1 MAISPPP
8 TRPRTSRRR
17 FIVLLSALVG
27 VAVVIALTATIAAL
41 TVPDSDNDGGSK
53 QAGPVAP
60 VITDQQAT
68 DIATTLT
75 RSMFEI
81 NPATAD
87 AQVAAFKANTCG
99 DLAKD
104 GLPNLVS
111 FTDELK
117 SRNRSATVT
126 FQSTAVVPHAPQA
139 AVVQA
144 IVASTWQS
152 GDAVNKT
159 RVIYDVIVQNGKTC
173 VTRAQFL

>member
-1 MAISPPP
+1 MSAAPPP
-8 TRPRTSRRR
+8 TRPRPSRRR
-17 FIVLLSALVG
+17 IIMLLSAVVG
-27 VAVVIALTATIAAL
+27 IAIIIALTATIAAL
-41 TVPDSDNDGGSK
+41 TVPDEGSDNDRTV
-53 QAGPVAP
+53 AAP

-68 DIATTLT
+68 DVATALT

-81 NPATAD
+81 TPATAD
-87 AQVAAFKANTCG
+87 AQIAAFKANTCG

-117 SRNRSATVT
+117 SQDRSAAVT
-126 FQSTAVVPHAPQA
+126 FQSVAVVPHPPQA
-139 AVVQA
+139 PVVQA

-159 RVIYDVIVQNGKTC
+159 RVVYDLIVQNGKTC